1 MAATHANFCHQETPA
16 AKERRL
22 LLLDQ
27 SCQKCHDTDNDVHWK
42 IDKWH
47 KIVHPEPKE

>member
-1 MAATHANFCHQETPA
+1 MFTCVKA

-22 LLLDQ
+22 LLRDE
-27 SCQKCHDTDNDVHWK
+27 SCQKCHDTDNDVHWGK
-42 IDKWH
+42 TDKWH